1 MKRAYAGMAIAGALM
16 FGVCAWGI
24 ESVDSL
30 PKWTANIPIKVTKHF
45 AFDTSAT
52 ADGKYY
58 LADGSNVALD
68 VFDARTMTL
77 LAQIPGDFAGV
88 GKSFDTSSPAG
99 VTPVPGTSLVY
110 VGDVNSVKLIDVSE
124 KKLVKTIAVSTSGIR
139 ADEGCL
145 DPEHHVVMYSSG
157 GEKPPFAT
165 FIDTQTQAVVG
176 KLSLADSTGLEAC
189 AYDAKNRNFM
199 LNNDGT
205 KANPKGE
212 VDVIPVT
219 SVLAG
224 KPAVAKL
231 FALKGCDAPTGIAIG
246 PGNDALIGC
255 DPDEGSKQLTLIIDR
270 SSGKTL
276 AELPF
281 GGADQVVYDPVSKR
295 YFLPAGHHSADGI
308 SQVGRKDAKFD
319 SALGVIDAITRHF
332 IGSVPAGIHAHSVA
346 VDGELH
352 RVFVPHAGGMSA
364 EFSSPGVSVFA
375 TQ

>member
-1 MKRAYAGMAIAGALM
+1 MKRAYAGIALAGILAMGAY
-16 FGVCAWGI
+16 AWGN
-24 ESVDSL
+24 EASDSL
-30 PKWTANIPIKVTKHF
+30 PKWTANIPIKVTTHF

-52 ADGKYY
+52 DDGKYY
-58 LADGSNVALD
+58 LADGANVALD
-68 VFDARTMTL
+68 VFDAKTMTL

-124 KKLVKTIAVSTSGIR
+124 KKLIKTIAVSTSGIR

-145 DPEHHVVMYSSG
+145 DAEHHIVMYSSG
-157 GEKPPFAT
+157 GGKPPFAT
-165 FIDTQTQAVVG
+165 FINTQTQEVVG
-176 KLSLADSTGLEAC
+176 KLSLDDSTGLEAC
-189 AYDAKNRNFM
+189 GYDPKNKNFM
-199 LNNDGT
+199 LNNDGS

-212 VDVIPVT
+212 VDLISVA

-224 KPAVAKL
+224 KPSVSKV
-231 FALKGCDAPTGIAIG
+231 FGLKKCEAPTGLAIG

-255 DPDEGSKQLTLIIDR
+255 DPDEGNKQTTLIIDR
-270 SSGKTL
+270 SNGETL

-295 YFLPAGHHSADGI
+295 YFLPAGHHSADGV

-319 SALGVIDAITRHF
+319 SALGVVDATTRRF
-332 IGSVPAGIHAHSVA
+332 LGSVPAGIHAHSVA
-346 VDGELH
+346 VDGESH
-352 RVFVPHAGGMSA
+352 RVFVPHAGGASA
-364 EFSSPGVSVFA
+364 EFSSPGVSVFS

>member
-1 MKRAYAGMAIAGALM
+1 MAIAGALM
-16 FGVCAWGI
+16 FGACAWGI

>member
-1 MKRAYAGMAIAGALM
+1 MKRAYAGIAVVGAVA
-16 FGVCAWGI
+16 FGAYAWGA
-24 ESVDSL
+24 ESADSL
-30 PKWTANIPIKVTKHF
+30 PTWSANIPIKVAKHF
-45 AFDTSAT
+45 AFDTSAM

-68 VFDARTMTL
+68 VFDAKTMTL

-88 GKSFDTSSPAG
+88 GKTFDTSSPAG

-110 VGDVNSVKLIDVSE
+110 VGDINAVKLIDVSE

-145 DPEHHVVMYSSG
+145 DPDHHIVMYSSG
-157 GEKPPFAT
+157 GGKPPFAT

-176 KLSLADSTGLEAC
+176 KLSLDDSNGLEAC
-189 AYDAKNRNFM
+189 GYDPKNKNFM

-205 KANPKGE
+205 KAHPKGE
-212 VDVIPVT
+212 VDVIPVE

-224 KPAVAKL
+224 KPSVSRV
-231 FALKGCDAPTGIAIG
+231 FGLKGCEAPTGLAIG

-255 DPDEGSKQLTLIIDR
+255 DPDEGSRQTTLIIDR
-270 SSGKTL
+270 SNGKTL

-308 SQVGRKDAKFD
+308 SQVGRKEAKFD
-319 SALGVIDAITRHF
+319 PVLGVVDATTRRF
-332 IGSVPAGIHAHSVA
+332 LGSVPAGIHAHSVA
-346 VDGELH
+346 VDGESH
-352 RVFVPHAGGMSA
+352 RIFVPHAGGASA
-364 EFSSPGVSVFA
+364 EFASPGVSVFA